1 MSTYIYSIYNI
12 YNVGE
17 QFHVM
22 RDGPFHHTTVLAGLW
37 GGDNYAN
44 FSRAREV
51 RARLLGVEVN
61 QWKFYDQKILKT
73 RVWPAV
79 RWVGSPESV
88 DQSFK

>member
-1 MSTYIYSIYNI
+1 
-12 YNVGE
+12 
-17 QFHVM
+17 M

-51 RARLLGVEVN
+51 RARLLGAEVN

-73 RVWPAV
+73 RVWPTV
-79 RWVGSPESV
+79 RWAL
-88 DQSFK
+88 Q